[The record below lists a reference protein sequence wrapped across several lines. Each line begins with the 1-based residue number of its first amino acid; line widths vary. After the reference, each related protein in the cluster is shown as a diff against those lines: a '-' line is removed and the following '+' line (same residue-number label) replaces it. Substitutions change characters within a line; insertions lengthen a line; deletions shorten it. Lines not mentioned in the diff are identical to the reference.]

1 MNMDELYKVVEISEK
16 EIKGITDNGKYRSRE
31 EIDSVYK
38 LMDVIK
44 DFYCLEDMQT
54 GGYSEDG
61 SYEMSGRR
69 YNSSNRGSYRGTY
82 EGSYGR
88 GRGAKRYA
96 DGRYAPYS
104 NEYVREGSYRYSREG
119 KEEFVD
125 QLHELMENAPDEKTR
140 QSIQRMIQ
148 QTQE

>member
-44 DFYCLEDMQT
+44 DYYCLEDMQ
-54 GGYSEDG
+54 GGYSEEG
-61 SYEMSGRR
+61 SYDMSGRR
-69 YNSSNRGSYRGTY
+69 YSRRRSYDGSY

-104 NEYVREGSYRYSREG
+104 NEGSYRYSRDG
-119 KEEFVD
+119 KEDFVD
-125 QLHELMENAPDEKTR
+125 QLHELMQNAPDEKTR

-148 QTQE
+148 QAE

>member
-16 EIKGITDNGKYRSRE
+16 EIKSITDNGKYRSRE

-44 DFYCLEDMQT
+44 DFYCLEDMES
-54 GGYSEDG
+54 GYSNEG
-61 SYEMSGRR
+61 SYDMPGRSR
-69 YNSSNRGSYRGTY
+69 NSYEGSYRD
-82 EGSYGR
+82 GSYGR

-96 DGRYAPYS
+96 NGRYAPHSNDYS
-104 NEYVREGSYRYSREG
+104 RENAYRYSREG
-119 KEEFVD
+119 KEEFMD

>member
-1 MNMDELYKVVEISEK
+1 VNMDELYKVVEISEK
-16 EIKGITDNGKYRSRE
+16 EIKSITDNGKYRSRE

-44 DFYCLEDMQT
+44 DFYCLEDMDI
-54 GGYSEDG
+54 GYSEDG
-61 SYEMSGRR
+61 AYEMSRR
-69 YNSSNRGSYRGTY
+69 SRRSYD
-82 EGSYGR
+82 GSYGR
-88 GRGAKRYA
+88 GSGAKRYA

-104 NEYVREGSYRYSREG
+104 RRDGSYRYSREG

-125 QLHELMENAPDEKTR
+125 QLHDLMESAPDEKTR
-140 QSIQRMIQ
+140 QNIQRLIQ